1 MFEKAKDF
9 IRHVI
14 SKMFPKKDIE
24 DALGIEIPINTEMMN
39 AIDRWKQ
46 MYHDSPPW
54 KTKKVQSQ
62 NIPAEV
68 ASEIARLVTL
78 EFQSEV
84 TGVKDEEKREVKESS
99 KAEYLNE
106 QYQNAIKDIRI
117 QTEYAC
123 ALGGLVF
130 KPYLEGDNI
139 AVDFVQADSFVPV
152 KFDSSGNITAI
163 IFLDRI
169 RKGDK
174 IYTRLEYHD
183 LLREGYYIINMA
195 FCNETGDD
203 TLGYRIPLQSVEE
216 WADLEDEAFLPE
228 VDKQLFAYFK
238 IPKAN
243 TIDTKSPLGISVY
256 ENATELIKEA
266 DKLYSLALWEYGA
279 SRKRIHVDREMIRNQ
294 EIELEDIYVA
304 VDGEEGFI
312 KEYSPE
318 IRDTSIFNG
327 LNKLLQKIE
336 FNCGLAYGTISD
348 VQLVEKT
355 AEEIKTSKQRTFS
368 TVQDIQDSL
377 KDALIDLVRAMDIWA
392 TLDKKGLDGEYEISF
407 DFDDSLA
414 MDRETELD
422 MMFRDVA
429 SQLIKPELYIM
440 AAYGVEEEQAKK
452 MMPNMADAMGE
463 GEDDGFE

>member
-9 IRHVI
+9 IRQVI

-152 KFDSSGNITAI
+152 KFDSSG
-163 IFLDRI
+163 
-169 RKGDK
+169 
-174 IYTRLEYHD
+174 
-183 LLREGYYIINMA
+183 
-195 FCNETGDD
+195 
-203 TLGYRIPLQSVEE
+203 
-216 WADLEDEAFLPE
+216 
-228 VDKQLFAYFK
+228 
-238 IPKAN
+238 
-243 TIDTKSPLGISVY
+243 
-256 ENATELIKEA
+256 
-266 DKLYSLALWEYGA
+266 
-279 SRKRIHVDREMIRNQ
+279 
-294 EIELEDIYVA
+294 
-304 VDGEEGFI
+304 
-312 KEYSPE
+312 
-318 IRDTSIFNG
+318 
-327 LNKLLQKIE
+327 
-336 FNCGLAYGTISD
+336 
-348 VQLVEKT
+348 
-355 AEEIKTSKQRTFS
+355 
-368 TVQDIQDSL
+368 
-377 KDALIDLVRAMDIWA
+377 
-392 TLDKKGLDGEYEISF
+392 
-407 DFDDSLA
+407 
-414 MDRETELD
+414 
-422 MMFRDVA
+422 
-429 SQLIKPELYIM
+429 
-440 AAYGVEEEQAKK
+440 
-452 MMPNMADAMGE
+452 
-463 GEDDGFE
+463 

>member
-1 MFEKAKDF
+1 MFERAKDF
-9 IRHVI
+9 IRQVI

-39 AIDRWKQ
+39 AIDKWRQ
-46 MYHDSPPW
+46 MYHDNPPW

-62 NIPAEV
+62 NIPAEI

-78 EFQSEV
+78 ELESEV
-84 TGVKDEEKREVKESS
+84 TGVKDEEKGIVEESS

-106 QYQNAIKDIRI
+106 QYQNAIKHIRI

-130 KPYLEGDNI
+130 KPYIDGNNI

-163 IFLDRI
+163 IFMDRI
-169 RKGDK
+169 RKGEK
-174 IYTRLEYHD
+174 VYTRLEYHD
-183 LLREGYYIINMA
+183 LLEEGYYIINMA

-203 TLGYRIPLQSVEE
+203 TLGYRIPLQDVEE
-216 WADLEDEAFLPE
+216 WADLEDEAFLPG
-228 VDKQLFAYFK
+228 VDKQLFSYFK

-256 ENATELIKEA
+256 ENATELIEEA
-266 DKLYSLALWEYGA
+266 DKLYSLALWEYNA

-294 EIELEDIYVA
+294 EVELEDVYVA

-312 KEYSPE
+312 EAYSPE

-336 FNCGLAYGTISD
+336 FNCGLAYGTTSD

-368 TVQDIQDSL
+368 TVQDIQNSL
-377 KDALIDLVRAMDIWA
+377 KDALIGLVEAMDIWA
-392 TLDKKGLDGEYEISF
+392 TLDGKGLDGEYEISF

-414 MDRETELD
+414 MDKETELD

-440 AAYGVEEEQAKK
+440 AAYGVEEEQARK
-452 MMPNMADAMGE
+452 MMPNMADEMGE